1 MMLLHTLSLEAKVTT
16 MKNITK
22 PGFGLIALV
31 ALSGCGGAGAG
42 TSLESLANL
51 LALDGGE
58 LVGISRATDTET
70 ITVEQ
75 THTRTFEDR
84 TIGDGRPGGGV
95 GRPGSVGGPGGPPRG
110 TSRWT
115 MSQGV
120 GRAVYVSV
128 PEGAVLPASFT
139 LSNIAMTMRI
149 TDGERVAERTSTIA
163 GPVTLT
169 RSGESN
175 TYTASTALTPEVSF
189 TEGSFETIHAIIT
202 TAPSPNTSTATLR
215 YDASAE
221 LPTGAKLRFGLERG
235 KAHMK

>member
-1 MMLLHTLSLEAKVTT
+1 

-22 PGFGLIALV
+22 SGFGLIALV

-42 TSLESLANL
+42 TGLESFSNL

-58 LVGISRATDTET
+58 LVGISRATGAET

-84 TIGDGRPGGGV
+84 TIGGRPGGLS

-110 TSRWT
+110 TSRWN

-120 GRAVYVSV
+120 GRAVKVSV

-139 LSNIAMTMRI
+139 LSNIAMSMRV
-149 TDGERVAERTSTIA
+149 TDGERVAERTTTIA

-169 RSGESN
+169 RSGESS
-175 TYTASTALTPEVSF
+175 TYTASAELTPEASF
-189 TEGSFETIHAIIT
+189 TEGSFETLHAILT
-202 TAPSPNTSTATLR
+202 TAPSPNTATATLR

-221 LPTGAKLRFGLERG
+221 LPAGAKLRFGLERG
-235 KAHMK
+235 HARMQ